1 MGQGVRLWH
10 IGLRIRHR
18 QFWGRDATEVHVP
31 SLGQEILHL
40 MRVEKKKKKDEDKVI
55 RVFRGC

>member
-40 MRVEKKKKKDEDKVI
+40 VRVGKKKKKKKMKTK
-55 RVFRGC
+55 

>member
-40 MRVEKKKKKDEDKVI
+40 MRVEKKKKKMKTK
-55 RVFRGC
+55 